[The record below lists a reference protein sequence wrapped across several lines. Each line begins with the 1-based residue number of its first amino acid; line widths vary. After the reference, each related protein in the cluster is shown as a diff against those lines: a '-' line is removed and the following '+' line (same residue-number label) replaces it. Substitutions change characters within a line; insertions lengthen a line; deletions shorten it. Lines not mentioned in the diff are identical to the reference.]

1 MSEGKSEDVTVKIP
15 KAMADHIKQQLYF
28 KWFRDLD
35 DFVVCAV
42 REKMEDG
49 FSKRQ

>member
-1 MSEGKSEDVTVKIP
+1 MNDEKSEDVTVKIP
-15 KAMADHIKQQLYF
+15 KAMADHIKQQLFF

-35 DFVVCAV
+35 DFVVSAV

-49 FSKRQ
+49 CSK